1 MYSET
6 ACQKDSLRYPK
17 SKRNQTTSLA
27 IKDEGGITV
36 EIETEKEGHNK
47 DLKTIK
53 EGEEMEPTTIK
64 FKEEELNQL
73 KSQLQTPKQITL
85 IGHVSP
91 DGDSLGSTL
100 ALSLLLEKLG
110 HTTKVVHPT
119 DFPPSF
125 GFLKGAGKAIIAKH
139 QPEEAI
145 QALQEAEVI
154 FLMDFNE
161 LKRVEQLESALASAT
176 AFKVMIDHHLHPTS
190 DVDLCFSYP
199 EKPATCLLLFEIIEA
214 LGYKEY
220 IDQAMAECL
229 YTGMVTDTGGFSYNS
244 QDPKLYTTISELLNC
259 GLEKD
264 RISSYIN
271 RSYSID
277 KIRLSAHLLDN
288 NLTFYPQYHTAI
300 ITMSQK
306 DKRMFEYQVGDTEG
320 LVNEPLAAKEILFS
334 IFLHE
339 QSKYT
344 KISLRSKGSFPVNQ
358 FAKKFFNGGGHLN
371 AAGAE
376 VYASLA
382 ETTKIVLEAIKIMH
396 PSYEDE

>member
-1 MYSET
+1 
-6 ACQKDSLRYPK
+6 
-17 SKRNQTTSLA
+17 
-27 IKDEGGITV
+27 
-36 EIETEKEGHNK
+36 
-47 DLKTIK
+47 
-53 EGEEMEPTTIK
+53 MEPTAIK
-64 FKEEELNQL
+64 FNQEELNQL
-73 KSQLQTPKQITL
+73 KSQLQSPKQITL

-100 ALSLLLEKLG
+100 ALSLLLKKLG
-110 HTTKVVHPT
+110 HTTSVVHPT
-119 DFPPSF
+119 DYPPSF
-125 GFLKGAGKAIIAKH
+125 GFLKGSDEVIVAKH

-145 QALQEAEVI
+145 KALQGAEII

-161 LKRVEQLESALASAT
+161 VKRVEQLENTLANAN

-199 EKPATCLLLFEIIEA
+199 VKPATCLLLYELIEA

-220 IDQAMAECL
+220 IDQSIAECL
-229 YTGMVTDTGGFSYNS
+229 YTGMATDTGGFSYNS

-264 RISSYIN
+264 KISSYIN
-271 RSYSID
+271 RSYTID
-277 KIRLSAHLLDN
+277 KIRLSAYLLDN

-300 ITMSQK
+300 ITMSQQ
-306 DKRMFEYQVGDTEG
+306 DKRKFDYQIGDTEG

-339 QSKYT
+339 QAKYT
-344 KISLRSKGSFPVNQ
+344 KVSLRSKGSFPVNQ

-376 VYASLA
+376 VYTSLQ
-382 ETTKIVLEAIKIMH
+382 ETTKILLEAIKIMH
-396 PSYEDE
+396 PSHEDE